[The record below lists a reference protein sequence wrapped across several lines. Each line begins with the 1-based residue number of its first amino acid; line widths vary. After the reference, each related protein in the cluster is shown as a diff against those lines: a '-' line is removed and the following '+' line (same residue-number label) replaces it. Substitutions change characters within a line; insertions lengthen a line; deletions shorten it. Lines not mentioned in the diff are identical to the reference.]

1 MSKSIDSLG
10 KIDQCRFADVHIPQ
24 SRRSTIANLRELP
37 YYCDSSILTGLG
49 KLEQMAPMRSIPGR
63 DACEREKTF
72 GGWRHIPRHN
82 PLNLEAKYSR
92 SYIET
97 ITFPRHAGQGD
108 ARDEYLGSSNAKRGQ
123 RLL

>member
-1 MSKSIDSLG
+1 MGVGVTHVQRLSG
-10 KIDQCRFADVHIPQ
+10 
-24 SRRSTIANLRELP
+24 
-37 YYCDSSILTGLG
+37 
-49 KLEQMAPMRSIPGR
+49 
-63 DACEREKTF
+63 
-72 GGWRHIPRHN
+72 HIPRHN